1 MEIVEWLTSPAYVE
15 RAVNNAYFVT
25 VTIIALV
32 VLSYAVYTRNRPAIY
47 LFLFSLIVWPAI
59 EGLVW
64 GMGIRIYD
72 SPSPQMVFAVVAFME
87 DPGWVC
93 LAYMVSEAMYKKLK
107 VEDENESSKNNKS
120 DEEQSQ

>member
-1 MEIVEWLTSPAYVE
+1 VV
-15 RAVNNAYFVT
+15 

-32 VLSYAVYTRNRPAIY
+32 VLAYAIKTKNKNAIY
-47 LFLFSLIVWPAI
+47 LFAFSMIVWPAI

-72 SPSPQMVFAVVAFME
+72 SQWPQMVFAVVAFGE

-93 LAYMVSEAMYKKLK
+93 LAYIVAEGLYKRLK
-107 VEDENESSKNNKS
+107 IDDGGDK
-120 DEEQSQ
+120 